1 MIHVQSLTL
10 HKCPVRSI
18 VHSKV
23 VDIIA
28 TLSQACALFIELIHT
43 TENKVPSLLE
53 TELILNKYREKLIE
67 MFGV

>member
-1 MIHVQSLTL
+1 MIHIQSLTL
-10 HKCPVRSI
+10 NKCPVRSI
-18 VHSKV
+18 VRNK

-28 TLSQACALFIELIHT
+28 TLSQACALFIELIHS

-67 MFGV
+67 MLGV